1 MFKSTSANTTGQ
13 DLTLTLYLKHFRD
26 STISYILKTTGYKNI
41 TEYEVLCRSTDAFPI
56 KITSNSVMLCDCPNV
71 DPKLFC
77 VFPLSLHHLYYSV
90 LNRVM
95 DHYIGMEQ
103 LDYEFMYGQY
113 NTIYVVVPYKEKLAE
128 LFQSQYQ
135 MEEETEE
142 DISDE
147 ETEPEVVY
155 RSTKKTT
162 TKTKVHP
169 RVDDDDVPMVYKLD
183 QLDGWK
189 FHMNP
194 STKNSYI
201 LTPPGKV
208 QSVKKGTVSWV
219 GGTTPT
225 TWTPPF
231 EGIERPI
238 YYNQT
243 SVGWIVSLR
252 LLDEL
257 LLSGAKLQK

>member
-13 DLTLTLYLKHFRD
+13 DLSLTLYLKHFRD

-41 TEYEVLCRSTDAFPI
+41 TEYEVLCRGTDSFPI
-56 KITSNSVMLCDCPNV
+56 KITSNSVMLSDCPNV
-71 DPKLFC
+71 DPNFFC

-90 LNRVM
+90 LNRIM

-169 RVDDDDVPMVYKLD
+169 RVDDDDVPMVSKLS
-183 QLDGWK
+183 GWK
-189 FHMNP
+189 FYMNP
-194 STKNSYI
+194 STKNSYV
-201 LTPPGKV
+201 LTPPEPVKSVHSGKV
-208 QSVKKGTVSWV
+208 FWGSTSTPSSWQAPLVSLH
-219 GGTTPT
+219 
-225 TWTPPF
+225 
-231 EGIERPI
+231 RPV
-238 YYNQT
+238 YYNT
-243 SVGWIVSLR
+243 KYLGWIVSLG
-252 LLDEL
+252 LLNEL
-257 LLSGAKLQK
+257 LSAGAKLQK

>member
-1 MFKSTSANTTGQ
+1 MFKPANTTGQ
-13 DLTLTLYLKHFRD
+13 DLNLTLYLKHFRD

-41 TEYEVLCRSTDAFPI
+41 TEYEVLCRSTDSFPI
-56 KITSNSVMLCDCPNV
+56 KITSNSVMLCECPNV
-71 DPKLFC
+71 DPKFFC
-77 VFPLSLHHLYYSV
+77 VFPLSIHHLYYSV
-90 LNRVM
+90 LNRIM
-95 DHYIGMEQ
+95 DHYIGMDQ

-113 NTIYVVVPYKEKLAE
+113 NTIYVVVPYKEKLAD

-135 MEEETEE
+135 MCEETEE
-142 DISDE
+142 DISEE
-147 ETEPEVVY
+147 ETEQEVVY
-155 RSTKKTT
+155 SSNKKTT
-162 TKTKVHP
+162 P
-169 RVDDDDVPMVYKLD
+169 RVEDDDMPMVYKLA
-183 QLDGWK
+183 GWK
-189 FHMNP
+189 FYMNP

-225 TWTPPF
+225 AWTPPF
-231 EGIERPI
+231 RGIERPV

-243 SVGWIVSLR
+243 SGGWIVSLR

-257 LLSGAKLQK
+257 LLAGAKLQK